1 MECIFFIVLFFI
13 NSIIVW
19 CPTQSFMT
27 VEGSSNIV
35 YLSEPVPRACQ
46 GNSKRTINLLSSGNV
61 TVYIYLI
68 MNSG

>member
-35 YLSEPVPRACQ
+35 HRICPGLYLERVK
-46 GNSKRTINLLSSGNV
+46 GTVSGP
-61 TVYIYLI
+61 
-68 MNSG
+68 